1 MKALKI
7 FSRIADVV
15 NQIINAVCVV
25 LLTVQL
31 IAIIVMVFGRYFFK
45 HVPAGTEQ
53 LALFCL
59 VWFAMLSISLSVRD
73 DSHVKMEV
81 IDQIVGPKRVIWFQ
95 LFCALMTAIFGVIMV
110 VYGRQICTITRM
122 SKLIGTQ
129 IPTSW
134 LYGSAVIGGVCMVF
148 NCVVFATEALAK
160 RFLGDQRKKEEG
172 K

>member
-1 MKALKI
+1 MNFLRC
-7 FSRIADVV
+7 FSRLADVV
-15 NQIINAVCVV
+15 NQAINAVCVV

-31 IAIIVMVFGRYFFK
+31 LAIIVMVFGRYFFR

-81 IDQIVGPKRVIWFQ
+81 IDKLVGPKNVIWFQ
-95 LFCALMTAIFGVIMV
+95 LFCALVTAAFGVIMV
-110 VYGRQICTITRM
+110 VYGRQICAITSM
-122 SKLIGTQ
+122 SKLTGTK

-134 LYGSAVIGGVCMVF
+134 LYGSAVFGGCCMVF
-148 NCVVFATEALAK
+148 NCIVFAVEALTK
-160 RFLGDQRKKEEG
+160 RFLGKEEEG

>member
-1 MKALKI
+1 MKILKS
-7 FSRIADVV
+7 FSRLADVV
-15 NQIINAVCVV
+15 NQVINAVCVV

-31 IAIIVMVFGRYFFK
+31 IAIIVMVFGRYFFR

-81 IDQIVGPKRVIWFQ
+81 IDKLVGPKNVIWFQ
-95 LFCALMTAIFGVIMV
+95 LFCALVTAAFGVIMV
-110 VYGRQICTITRM
+110 VYGRQICAITSM
-122 SKLIGTQ
+122 SKLTGTK

-134 LYGSAVIGGVCMVF
+134 LYGSAVFGGCCMVF
-148 NCVVFATEALAK
+148 NCIVFAVEALTK
-160 RFLGDQRKKEEG
+160 RFLGKEEEG

>member
-1 MKALKI
+1 MKFLRC
-7 FSRIADVV
+7 FSRLADVV
-15 NQIINAVCVV
+15 NQAINAVCVV

-31 IAIIVMVFGRYFFK
+31 LAIIVMVFGRYFFK

-73 DSHVKMEV
+73 DGHVKMEV
-81 IDQIVGPKRVIWFQ
+81 IDSIVGKKNVIWFQ
-95 LFCALMTAIFGVIMV
+95 LFCALMTAIFGVIMI
-110 VYGRQICTITRM
+110 VYGRQICAITSM
-122 SKLIGTQ
+122 SKLIGTS

-134 LYGSAVIGGVCMVF
+134 LYGSAVIGGCCMVF
-148 NCVVFATEALAK
+148 NCVVFAVEALAK
-160 RFLGDQRKKEEG
+160 RFLGKEEE

>member
-15 NQIINAVCVV
+15 NQLINAVCVV

-81 IDQIVGPKRVIWFQ
+81 IDKLVGPKNVIWFQ
-95 LFCALMTAIFGVIMV
+95 LFCALVTAAFGVIMV
-110 VYGRQICTITRM
+110 VYGRQICAITSM
-122 SKLIGTQ
+122 SKLTGTK

-134 LYGSAVIGGVCMVF
+134 LYGSAVFGGCCMVF
-148 NCVVFATEALAK
+148 NCIVFAVEALTK
-160 RFLGDQRKKEEG
+160 RFLGKEEEG

>member
-1 MKALKI
+1 MKILKG
-7 FSRIADVV
+7 FSRLADVV
-15 NQIINAVCVV
+15 NQVINAVCVV

-31 IAIIVMVFGRYFFK
+31 IAIIVMVFGRYFFR

-73 DSHVKMEV
+73 DYHVKMEV
-81 IDQIVGPKRVIWFQ
+81 IDKLVGPKNVIWFQ
-95 LFCALMTAIFGVIMV
+95 LFCALVTAAFGVIMV
-110 VYGRQICTITRM
+110 VYGRQICAITSM
-122 SKLIGTQ
+122 SKLTGTK

-134 LYGSAVIGGVCMVF
+134 LYGSAVFGGCCMVF
-148 NCVVFATEALAK
+148 NCIVFAVEALTK
-160 RFLGDQRKKEEG
+160 RFLGKEEEG

>member
-1 MKALKI
+1 MKILKG
-7 FSRIADVV
+7 FSRLADVV
-15 NQIINAVCVV
+15 NQVINAVCVV

-31 IAIIVMVFGRYFFK
+31 IAIIVMVFGRYFFR

-53 LALFCL
+53 LALFSL

-81 IDQIVGPKRVIWFQ
+81 IDKLVGPKNVIWFQ
-95 LFCALMTAIFGVIMV
+95 LFCALVTAAFGVIMV
-110 VYGRQICTITRM
+110 VYGRQICAITSM
-122 SKLIGTQ
+122 SKLTGTK

-134 LYGSAVIGGVCMVF
+134 LYGSAVFGGCCMVF
-148 NCVVFATEALAK
+148 NCIVFAVEALTK
-160 RFLGDQRKKEEG
+160 RFLGKEEEG

>member
-1 MKALKI
+1 MRILKC

-15 NQIINAVCVV
+15 NQVINAVCVV

-31 IAIIVMVFGRYFFK
+31 LAIIVMVFGRYFFR

-81 IDQIVGPKRVIWFQ
+81 VDKLVGPKNVIWFQ
-95 LFCALMTAIFGVIMV
+95 LFCALVTAAFGVIMV
-110 VYGRQICTITRM
+110 VYGRQICAITSM
-122 SKLIGTQ
+122 SKLTGTK

-134 LYGSAVIGGVCMVF
+134 LYGSAVCGGCCMVF
-148 NCVVFATEALAK
+148 NCIVFAVEALAK
-160 RFLGDQRKKEEG
+160 RFTGMGEERK
-172 K
+172 

>member
-1 MKALKI
+1 MKILKG
-7 FSRIADVV
+7 FSRLADVV
-15 NQIINAVCVV
+15 NQVINAVCVV

-31 IAIIVMVFGRYFFK
+31 IAIIVMVFGRYFFR

-81 IDQIVGPKRVIWFQ
+81 IDKLVGPKNVIWFQ
-95 LFCALMTAIFGVIMV
+95 LFCALVTAAFGVIMV
-110 VYGRQICTITRM
+110 VYGRQICAITSM
-122 SKLIGTQ
+122 SKLTGTK

-134 LYGSAVIGGVCMVF
+134 LYGSAVFGGCCMVF
-148 NCVVFATEALAK
+148 NCIVFAVEALTK
-160 RFLGDQRKKEEG
+160 RFLGKEEEG

>member
-1 MKALKI
+1 M
-7 FSRIADVV
+7 DVD
-15 NQIINAVCVV
+15 QEYKSAARRSVV

-31 IAIIVMVFGRYFFK
+31 IAIIVMVFGRYFFR

-81 IDQIVGPKRVIWFQ
+81 IDKLVGPKNVIWFQ
-95 LFCALMTAIFGVIMV
+95 LFCALVTAAFGVIMV
-110 VYGRQICTITRM
+110 VYGRQICAITSM
-122 SKLIGTQ
+122 SKLTGTK

-134 LYGSAVIGGVCMVF
+134 LYGSAVFGGCCMVF
-148 NCVVFATEALAK
+148 NCIVFAVEALTK
-160 RFLGDQRKKEEG
+160 RFLGKEEEG